1 MLCYNT
7 CMKIVNR
14 KLQRDYEILETLEVG
29 VMLTGPEVKSIR
41 KEKINLDNSHVKI
54 LGNELFLVNAD
65 IYPYLLAP
73 KTVQETKRSRK
84 LLIHKKEL
92 LRLQTKMHGVSGLT
106 IAPVSCYN
114 KGALIKVEI
123 ALVRG
128 RKDIE
133 KRKLEKQRDMARNE
147 KREVKEYLKN

>member
-1 MLCYNT
+1 
-7 CMKIVNR
+7 MKIVNR
-14 KLQRDYEILETLEVG
+14 KLERDYEILEKLEVG

-41 KEKINLDNSHVKI
+41 EEKINLDNAHVKI

-73 KTVQETKRSRK
+73 KSTQETKRSRK

-92 LRLQTKMHGVSGLT
+92 LRLQTKMHGASGLT
-106 IAPVSCYN
+106 IAPISCYN

-133 KRKLEKQRDMARNE
+133 KRKLDKQRDMARNE

>member
-1 MLCYNT
+1 
-7 CMKIVNR
+7 MKIVNR
-14 KLQRDYEILETLEVG
+14 KLQRDYEILEKLEVG
-29 VMLTGPEVKSIR
+29 IMLTGPEVKSVR
-41 KEKINLDNSHVKI
+41 EEKLSLDNSHVKV

-73 KTVQETKRSRK
+73 KNIQETKRSRK
-84 LLIHKKEL
+84 LLIHKGEL
-92 LRLQTKMHGVSGLT
+92 LRLQTKMSRASGLT

-114 KGALIKVEI
+114 KGALIKLEI

-147 KREVKEYLKN
+147 KREVKEWTKH

>member
-1 MLCYNT
+1 
-7 CMKIVNR
+7 
-14 KLQRDYEILETLEVG
+14 
-29 VMLTGPEVKSIR
+29 
-41 KEKINLDNSHVKI
+41 
-54 LGNELFLVNAD
+54 
-65 IYPYLLAP
+65 
-73 KTVQETKRSRK
+73 
-84 LLIHKKEL
+84 
-92 LRLQTKMHGVSGLT
+92 MHGVSGLT

-147 KREVKEYLKN
+147 KREVKEYLKH